1 MLLYIWV
8 CMHSY
13 IRMYVHMSF
22 NQRSKLEGCHGS
34 SLTFHWWHPV
44 QNASVL
50 AHLLQQFRMRTYRVF
65 RFLFHLAMASFWAV
79 DSFAFRSTPSAPNKA
94 IGRPSPTGPRG
105 KLKAVVGD
113 QPRMFLAS
121 GGDAARD
128 QGLGGTALK
137 KLLAFADTNS
147 FLVGLFFA
155 LVTSKIYPS
164 LGVDGGLLHPEL
176 FVGKYGVGMIFLLSG
191 LSLQTSALAKAVS
204 NVRLNGLI
212 QISTFV
218 LWPFVV
224 GLPLRAFLTSVMP
237 NLIPSALADGLL
249 ILTCLPTTVNMCI
262 MLTSSVSVPIVNHSR
277 IY

>member
-1 MLLYIWV
+1 
-8 CMHSY
+8 
-13 IRMYVHMSF
+13 
-22 NQRSKLEGCHGS
+22 
-34 SLTFHWWHPV
+34 
-44 QNASVL
+44 
-50 AHLLQQFRMRTYRVF
+50 MRTYRVF

-262 MLTSSVSVPIVNHSR
+262 MLTSSVSVPIVNHSH
-277 IY
+277 IYWRPLTFSRT

>member
-1 MLLYIWV
+1 
-8 CMHSY
+8 
-13 IRMYVHMSF
+13 
-22 NQRSKLEGCHGS
+22 
-34 SLTFHWWHPV
+34 
-44 QNASVL
+44 
-50 AHLLQQFRMRTYRVF
+50 
-65 RFLFHLAMASFWAV
+65 MASFWAV
-79 DSFAFRSTPSAPNKA
+79 DSFAFTSTPTVPNNG
-94 IGRPSPTGPRG
+94 ISSPSPTGPRG

-113 QPRMFLAS
+113 KPRMFLAA
-121 GGDAARD
+121 GGDASLD
-128 QGLGGTALK
+128 QGLDGTVLK

-155 LVTSKIYPS
+155 LFTAKIYPS

-176 FVGKYGVGMIFLLSG
+176 FVGKYGVGMIFLLLG

-218 LWPFVV
+218 LWPFMV
-224 GLPLRAFLTSVMP
+224 GLPLRTFLTSFMP

-262 MLTSSVSVPIVNHSR
+262 MLTSSVSVSIVNHSR
-277 IY
+277 IVDDH